1 MQESLN
7 QIPNNPELLSDNR
20 TQTIDFSTT
29 IKRSAHDDQSSNIHR
44 FYTQQPAINDRF
56 YTQQPSI
63 NDRFYTQQPSIN
75 DRFYIKQRS

>member
-20 TQTIDFSTT
+20 TQTIDFSPT
-29 IKRSAHDDQSSNIHR
+29 IKSAHDDQSSNIHR

-63 NDRFYTQQPSIN
+63 NDRFY
-75 DRFYIKQRS
+75 IKQRS